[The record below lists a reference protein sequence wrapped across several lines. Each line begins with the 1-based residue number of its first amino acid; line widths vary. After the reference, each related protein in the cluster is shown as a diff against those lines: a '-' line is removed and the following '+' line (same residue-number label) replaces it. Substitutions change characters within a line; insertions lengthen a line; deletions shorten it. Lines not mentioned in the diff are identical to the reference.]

1 MNSLFKK
8 VNTRMGIANAAA
20 LLVFAS
26 MFGQI
31 LGFLRTK
38 LVNANFHALGPNS
51 TDSYFAAFNIP
62 DFFFYTLAAGALGVA
77 FIPVLADHFAK
88 GDHKAANQLTSSLL
102 NLLAIVMGLVGL
114 VIFIFARPFIHN
126 LVAPGLTEHQLN
138 NAVTIMRL
146 IAFNPL
152 LFTISGILTSLQQS
166 MGRFFFYA
174 VAPIFYNVAII
185 ISIFIFR
192 DNIGL
197 VGLGIGALVGAIIQL
212 LIVASGLHGIKFRWS
227 PKIFWGR
234 KDLNIVLR
242 NFPARAVDQGIEQI
256 ESIVETHF
264 ARSIGPG
271 NISYYNNAYILMTAP
286 TLLIGSAIST
296 AVFPRL
302 SNRLSQNRPDL
313 FRKDFLMILRIMIWI
328 VAPVSVISFFC
339 RGYLARLIFANDSSQ
354 ISIIFGFLT
363 VAIFFNT
370 LYSLISRWYYAQKDT
385 ITPLIISISVIIL
398 DIILAYK
405 LSRPSSYGVAGL
417 ALAQSTV
424 SALEVIILV
433 LIMVKRDRKLLDNI
447 FLNNIIKTIS
457 VTGFSVVTAYIMVSI
472 LPLQLADHGF
482 IVLGTK
488 FALIAIVT
496 FTVHI
501 LVSTLF
507 GLEEPKPILSRL
519 KRIILKPIKVLY

>member
-1 MNSLFKK
+1 MNKLLQRA
-8 VNTRMGIANAAA
+8 NNRMGLGNAAL

-62 DFFFYTLAAGALGVA
+62 DFFFYTIAAGALGVA

-88 GDHKAANQLTSSLL
+88 GDKKGALELTSSLL
-102 NLLAIVMGLVGL
+102 NLFAIVMAVVGV
-114 VIFIFARPFIHN
+114 VIFIFARPLIHN
-126 LVAPGLTEHQLN
+126 LVAPGLTPHQLN
-138 NAVTIMRL
+138 NAVVIMRL
-146 IAFNPL
+146 LAFNPL

-174 VAPIFYNVAII
+174 IAPIFYNLSII
-185 ISIFIFR
+185 VSIFVFKG
-192 DNIGL
+192 NIGL
-197 VGLGIGALVGAIIQL
+197 TGLGIGALAGALIQL
-212 LIVASGLHGIKFRWS
+212 IIVGSGLFGMNFKWS

-234 KDLNIVLR
+234 KDLNTVLR
-242 NFPARAVDQGIEQI
+242 NFPARAIDQGIDQI
-256 ESIVETHF
+256 ESIVETHY
-264 ARSIGPG
+264 ARGIGPG

-302 SNRLSQNRPDL
+302 SNRLSQHRPDL
-313 FRKDFLMILRIMIWI
+313 FRKDFLMVLRVMIWI

-370 LYSLISRWYYAQKDT
+370 LYTIISRWFYAQKDT
-385 ITPLIISISVIIL
+385 LTPLLISIFTIAL
-398 DIILAYK
+398 DIVLAYK
-405 LSRPSSYGVAGL
+405 LSRPWSYGVAGL
-417 ALAQSTV
+417 ALAQSIV
-424 SALEVIILV
+424 AAVEVTILV
-433 LIMVKRDRKLLDNI
+433 VIMVYRDHKLLDKV
-447 FLNNIIKTIS
+447 FWGSVLKTVS
-457 VTGFSVVTAYIMVSI
+457 VTGFSVITAFIMVSL
-472 LPLQLADHGF
+472 LPLELKDHGF

-488 FALIAIVT
+488 FTLIAVVT
-496 FTVHI
+496 FTIHI
-501 LVSTLF
+501 TISTLF
-507 GLEEPKPILSRL
+507 GLDEPKPVLSRL
-519 KRIILKPIKVLY
+519 KRLILKPIKI